1 MRPAWSCPCPSDRVS
16 SVPFLCV
23 LLSDLPQHTGPPFTQ
38 LPAWRRLPRGSLTPL
53 SPCLCLL
60 CPLFT
65 ARLRFRPS
73 SVFHQES
80 PPSGSRL
87 LDPARS
93 FLHAGTGPF
102 RNARRISL
110 PAENP
115 PVPRNPQAE
124 TLSLFSLVPR
134 PWHKPPL
141 LSSSTEEGTC
151 TPTVLPRPPH
161 LCPCCALCLECPF
174 PSSPAASCLNF
185 ITSFKHHLL
194 GRPFLTTTEV
204 GLEPL
209 FSALSIFIMFTAS
222 C

>member
-60 CPLFT
+60 CPRFT

-80 PPSGSRL
+80 PPSGSCL

-102 RNARRISL
+102 RNAGRISV

-115 PVPRNPQAE
+115 PVPWNPQAE

-134 PWHKPPL
+134 PWHNPPFSPVPPKREL
-141 LSSSTEEGTC
+141 AHPLCFHGPHTFAPAVPSAWST
-151 TPTVLPRPPH
+151 PSL
-161 LCPCCALCLECPF
+161 
-174 PSSPAASCLNF
+174 SSPAASCLNF
-185 ITSFKHHLL
+185 VTSFKHHLL

-209 FSALSIFIMFTAS
+209 FRALSIFIMFTAS